1 MCVYLSIQACG
12 IHLVFIAGLCVI
24 PVSCYVPQLQKLSA
38 VCRTRESQ
46 SLGLEDIFFLFRN
59 DTVRRVV
66 WGCDL
71 HHRVALTFSN
81 VRCIITIHIW
91 LCITVSVTCRQDTAS
106 DHCQIWLVV
115 QTKLHRLLNVLK
127 VKELSSSALQ
137 SSDNISDDVS
147 GLCYV
152 CEIHTACFV
161 YSGGSSPGFVSVCA
175 TITVSVLT
183 QRCGVPP

>member
-1 MCVYLSIQACG
+1 MKRAYFQVHNSPQFQYMCVSVNSGLWHALG
-12 IHLVFIAGLCVI
+12 VIAGLCVI

-71 HHRVALTFSN
+71 LHRVALTYSN
-81 VRCIITIHIW
+81 VRWIINVHIW
-91 LCITVSVTCRQDTAS
+91 LCITVSVMCQQDTAS
-106 DHCQIWLVV
+106 DHCQIWFVV

-147 GLCYV
+147 GL
-152 CEIHTACFV
+152 
-161 YSGGSSPGFVSVCA
+161 
-175 TITVSVLT
+175 
-183 QRCGVPP
+183 RCVKSILHALSIVED